1 MERLSVPTYHHV
13 ESFSARGG
21 RHIYFESFWDK
32 PQDGSIKTSA
42 GLFRFSQIA
51 TLAVGV
57 TEKC

>member
-42 GLFRFSQIA
+42 GLFREIIY
-51 TLAVGV
+51 
-57 TEKC
+57 